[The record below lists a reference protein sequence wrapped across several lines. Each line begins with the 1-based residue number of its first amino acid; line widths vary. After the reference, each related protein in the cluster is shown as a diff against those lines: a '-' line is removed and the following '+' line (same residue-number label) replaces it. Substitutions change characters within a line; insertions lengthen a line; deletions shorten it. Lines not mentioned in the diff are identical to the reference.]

1 MFFSSS
7 SSGSSRV
14 LLLLLLCLLDIKPL
28 RRLIDRTPWQH
39 LLTSVHMII
48 SLCLPRNILCTAP
61 AFASHLGKLYIHTKG
76 RETDRKRETERAN
89 ERVRERE
96 TRRDEVRR
104 DEKKEK
110 EKRGS
115 QIENGR
121 AAADGEGATVDL
133 ANE

>member
-1 MFFSSS
+1 M
-7 SSGSSRV
+7 
-14 LLLLLLCLLDIKPL
+14 
-28 RRLIDRTPWQH
+28 
-39 LLTSVHMII
+39 
-48 SLCLPRNILCTAP
+48 
-61 AFASHLGKLYIHTKG
+61 
-76 RETDRKRETERAN
+76 RETERAN